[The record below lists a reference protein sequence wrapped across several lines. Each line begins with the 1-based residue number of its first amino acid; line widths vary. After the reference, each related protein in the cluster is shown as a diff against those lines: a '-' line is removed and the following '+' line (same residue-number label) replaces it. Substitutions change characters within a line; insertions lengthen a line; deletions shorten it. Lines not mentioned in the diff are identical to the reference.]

1 MSKRNIRYTWDNTT
15 SFICFS
21 DTDSVIATY
30 SPYWIRLQSIHQDEN
45 DDFPILKVDTTKQ
58 YREVYDIFYR
68 RLCEF
73 LNDGLITNGNIKT
86 IEDNTFDVNEQYNL
100 AIRLYIKDKEEN
112 LISNEIRDCE

>member
-21 DTDSVIATY
+21 DTDSIIATY

-45 DDFPILKVDTTKQ
+45 DDFPILKVDTTNQ
-58 YREVYDIFYR
+58 YRGVYDIFYK

-73 LNDGLITNGNIKT
+73 LSDSFITNGAT
-86 IEDNTFDVNEQYNL
+86 RDNVFDVDEQYNL
-100 AIRLYIKDKEEN
+100 AIKLCYSDISVDK
-112 LISNEIRDCE
+112 